1 MVFDAPTL
9 RHVCDFTVEL
19 SPIMEIGQGPAGQR
33 RIIPIV
39 GGKVEGARIR
49 GEILDLGADWQTVFA
64 DGTAELDARYGLR
77 THDGAIIEV
86 RNLGLRHGPADVM
99 ARVAK
104 GEDVDP
110 TDYYMRSHLRLE
122 TGDTRYD
129 WVNRTLF
136 LGTGG
141 RRASSVVLSI
151 YEVG

>member
-1 MVFDAPTL
+1 MLFDAPPL
-9 RHVCDFTVEL
+9 RHVCDFTVAL
-19 SPIMEIGQGPAGQR
+19 SPIMEMGQGPAGLR

-39 GGKVEGARIR
+39 GGTVEGDRIR

-64 DGTAELDARYGLR
+64 NGAAELDARYAVR
-77 THDGAIIEV
+77 TDDGAIIEV
-86 RNLGLRHGPADVM
+86 RNLGVRHGPAEVM
-99 ARVAK
+99 ARVAQ

-110 TDYYMRSHLRLE
+110 ADYYMRSHLRLE
-122 TGDTRYD
+122 TGDARYD

-141 RRASSVVLSI
+141 RRAASVLLSI